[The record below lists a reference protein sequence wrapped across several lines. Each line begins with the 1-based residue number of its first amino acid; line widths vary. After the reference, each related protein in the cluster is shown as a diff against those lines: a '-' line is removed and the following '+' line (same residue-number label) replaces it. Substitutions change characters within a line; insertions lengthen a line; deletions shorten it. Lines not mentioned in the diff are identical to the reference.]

1 MWRQGRIEGKF
12 EALPAA
18 EGRRPQAACASRCTT
33 SRLPGEVAGREPRGP
48 QLACLCRGRGLLP
61 WKENQN
67 FLTGNVRLTPRL
79 SSAGEAAE
87 GGEELALGTAGTLAH
102 V

>member
-1 MWRQGRIEGKF
+1 M
-12 EALPAA
+12 
-18 EGRRPQAACASRCTT
+18 EGRRPRVLVGARGA
-33 SRLPGEVAGREPRGP
+33 RLPGEVAGREPRGP

-67 FLTGNVRLTPRL
+67 FLTGIVRPTPRL

-87 GGEELALGTAGTLAH
+87 GGEERALGTAAGALAH

>member
-1 MWRQGRIEGKF
+1 MCGGQE
-12 EALPAA
+12 
-18 EGRRPQAACASRCTT
+18 AACARWCTRSQAT
-33 SRLPGEVAGREPRGP
+33 WGGGGQGATGP

-67 FLTGNVRLTPRL
+67 FLTGIVRPTPRL

-87 GGEELALGTAGTLAH
+87 GGEERALGTAAGALAH